1 MNPQEELLKFKE
13 KNIAYVNRLIF
24 VILAACSPFIPLAV
38 LLNYFHF
45 FHFQSSFI
53 LTLGFIYIFITLIP
67 IVLYLTKPTSKLFM
81 YYCMSVFSVMISVLS
96 FQRGTPVWLM
106 YAFTPT
112 ISCLYFNKKLTL
124 HVCSMQYVTMIL
136 ALYGSNK
143 LYFHKLYSFAFH
155 TSDEAFRGY
164 LFGLSFEYAIV
175 FLALFCFLKRID
187 VYLSMQSNLIDET
200 IKEKERFYIAMENSS
215 DIIIEYDVARDVF
228 TSTSDFFQFNP
239 SLENGE
245 VVIFHF
251 SEYFSAKFKDY
262 SSVCRMF
269 QKLCKGQLES
279 PSELHFF
286 QPMSNNTQKEYW
298 MLYNGKN
305 CHDED
310 GNLKSV
316 IGRLHDISIQKE
328 EQARLLEKEKKDRV
342 TGLYL
347 FEHISEQIHET
358 EQVLNMHGVLII
370 NTLNYLRILQIYGH
384 VYGQMI
390 LKNIADL
397 LQKHSPKD
405 AKITRYDGAIFVIYL
420 EQCSLEQLEKL
431 AKTITT
437 NIEQMYIGEGSIQH
451 LFCETE
457 LLCDHLSFHQLL
469 TQTLQ
474 RLTEKMSDQDTVESE
489 LAQDVNRHYEG
500 YETAPVKTLQE
511 WIDMHA
517 FFNTMTD
524 LIEETKD
531 LKSSFRMMIE
541 QVGKHL
547 GLDRIYIV
555 ELTKQKA
562 KPHLIYQW
570 SQSEKDMFSFQ
581 FHTLRPEHLKAFF
594 SIYSSAKLV
603 DLTQQISA
611 EAKIS
616 FRDTYHEHFENL
628 SLGKQLSSAL
638 LSEGEIWGAVFF
650 DRKDRNSTWTD
661 RDKYFIEEAT
671 RIINSALNKLNA
683 DSASQ
688 AKTSF
693 LSNMSH
699 EIRTPM
705 NAIIG
710 MTEIAQRTIG
720 NPAKTQ
726 ECLAKIDLSSR
737 HLLNLINDILDLSK
751 IESGRMKVNKEAFLL
766 KELISKVDFLIRPQA
781 TEKKVYFDVL
791 TNLETNEIIG
801 DSLRLSQV
809 LVNILGNAL
818 KFTPAEGTVTL
829 SVSELSKTSST
840 VEVKFSVS
848 DTGIGISED
857 GKKKIFAAFEQ
868 AEDNIVNQY
877 GGTGLGLAISS
888 DFVHL
893 MGGKL
898 QVDSELGKGSTFYFT
913 LQFPV
918 PSISQIDELQTQ
930 SMDKTNEE
938 QEFDLSGIHILMA
951 EDNEL
956 NAEIAATMLEMY
968 HASITVAENGQL
980 ALDAFLQA
988 EPNTFDLIL
997 MDINMPVMNGYEA
1010 TKQLRSSGHA
1020 QAKDIPILA
1029 LTANAFDEDKRDA
1042 LAAGMNGHISKP
1054 IEISILMKKIRKLLK

>member
-1 MNPQEELLKFKE
+1 M
-13 KNIAYVNRLIF
+13 
-24 VILAACSPFIPLAV
+24 LA
-38 LLNYFHF
+38 
-45 FHFQSSFI
+45 FQ
-53 LTLGFIYIFITLIP
+53 
-67 IVLYLTKPTSKLFM
+67 K
-81 YYCMSVFSVMISVLS
+81 
-96 FQRGTPVWLM
+96 GTPVWLM
-106 YAFTPT
+106 YAFAPS

-124 HVCSMQYVTMIL
+124 HVCTVQYVTMIL
-136 ALYGSNK
+136 SLYGSNK
-143 LYFHKLYSFAFH
+143 LYFDKLYSFAFS
-155 TSDEAFRGY
+155 TPDEALIGY
-164 LFGLSFEYAIV
+164 LFGLSFEYAIMV
-175 FLALFCFLKRID
+175 IALYFFLKRID
-187 VYLSMQSNLIDET
+187 LYLSMQSNLIDET
-200 IKEKERFYIAMENSS
+200 TKEKERFRIAMENSS
-215 DIIIEYDVARDVF
+215 DIIIEYDVTRDVF
-228 TSTSDFFQFNP
+228 TSTSDLFHYNP
-239 SLENGE
+239 SSSNED
-245 VVIFHF
+245 VIIYHF
-251 SEYFSAKFKDY
+251 SDYYNTRFKDQ
-262 SSVCRMF
+262 SSVRRIL
-269 QKLCKGQLES
+269 QKLCKGQLETS
-279 PSELHFF
+279 SELHFF
-286 QPMSNNTQKEYW
+286 LPMSNNTKKEYW
-298 MLYNGKN
+298 MLFDSKNIYDESGK
-305 CHDED
+305 
-310 GNLKSV
+310 LKSV
-316 IGRLHDISIQKE
+316 IGRLHDISLQKE

-384 VYGQMI
+384 VFGQMI

-420 EQCSLEQLEKL
+420 EQCTLKQLEEL
-431 AKTITT
+431 AKTIAK
-437 NIEQMYIGEGSIQH
+437 NIEKMYIGEGSIQH
-451 LFCETE
+451 LSCETE
-457 LLCDHLSFHQLL
+457 LQCDHLSFHQLL

-474 RLTEKMSDQDTVESE
+474 RLTEKMSE
-489 LAQDVNRHYEG
+489 QDVVENELFQDMNRHYEG
-500 YETAPVKTLQE
+500 YETAPAKTLQE

-547 GLDRIYIV
+547 SLDRIYIV
-555 ELTKQKA
+555 ELTKQKP

-581 FHTLRPEHLKAFF
+581 FHTLKPEHLKTFF

-603 DLTQQISA
+603 DLTQQLND
-611 EAKIS
+611 EAKNN
-616 FRDTYHEHFENL
+616 FLETYHEHFENL
-628 SLGKQLSSAL
+628 SLGKQLSSTL

-650 DRKDRNSTWTD
+650 DKKDTTSVWTD

-710 MTEIAQRTIG
+710 LTEIAQRTIDD
-720 NPAKTQ
+720 PAKTQ

-751 IESGRMKVNKEAFLL
+751 IESGRMKVNKDAFLL

-781 TEKKVYFDVL
+781 TKKNVYFDVL

-818 KFTPAEGTVTL
+818 KFTPEEGTVTL
-829 SVSELSKTSST
+829 SVRELAKTSST
-840 VEVKFSVS
+840 VEVKFSIS

-913 LQFPV
+913 LQFPI
-918 PSISQIDELQTQ
+918 PTISQIEQLQTQ
-930 SMDKTNEE
+930 NSDKLDEE

-956 NAEIAATMLEMY
+956 NAEIATTMLEMY
-968 HASITVAENGQL
+968 HATITVAQNGQT
-980 ALDAFLQA
+980 AFDTFLES
-988 EPNTFDLIL
+988 EPGTFDLIL

-1010 TKQLRSSGHA
+1010 TRQLRNCNHA
-1020 QAKDIPILA
+1020 QAKNIPILA